1 MKFGIEHIL
10 ILAKNDLKALVDWY
24 VDLFDWEIVIDGGPD
39 VYMVKA
45 SNGNMIEFGNAA
57 SDRKDAN
64 DAAGFR
70 HLAICVDDFEA
81 AVEKVRAAGV
91 NGLKDPVVTET
102 GLGIMFFED
111 PEGNLVH
118 LVRRPVAL

>member
-10 ILAKNDLKALVDWY
+10 ILSKDVKALVDWY
-24 VDLFDWEIVIDGGPD
+24 VNLFDWEIVIDGGPD

-45 SNGNMIEFGNAA
+45 SNGNMIEFGRT
-57 SDRKDAN
+57 DVEGGKDAAN
-64 DAAGFR
+64 AVGFR
-70 HLAICVDDFEA
+70 HLAICVDDFDA

-91 NGLKDPVVTET
+91 NGLKDPVVADN

-111 PEGNLVH
+111 PDGNLVH
-118 LVRRPVAL
+118 LVSRPVAL

>member
-10 ILAKNDLKALVDWY
+10 ILAKDLKGLVDWY

-57 SDRKDAN
+57 QDGKDAS

-91 NGLKDPVVTET
+91 NGLKDPVVTDT

-118 LVRRPVAL
+118 LVSRPTAL

>member
-10 ILAKNDLKALVDWY
+10 ILAKDLKGLVDWY

-57 SDRKDAN
+57 QDGKDAA

-91 NGLKDPVVTET
+91 NGLKDPVVTDT

-111 PEGNLVH
+111 PEGNLIH
-118 LVRRPVAL
+118 LVSRPTAL

>member
-24 VDLFDWEIVIDGGPD
+24 VTMFDWEIVIDGGPD

-57 SDRKDAN
+57 GARQDAN

-70 HLAICVDDFEA
+70 HLAICVDDFDA

-91 NGLKDPVVTET
+91 NGLKDPVVTDT

-111 PEGNLVH
+111 PEGNLIH
-118 LVRRPVAL
+118 LVKRPVAL

>member
-10 ILAKNDLKALVDWY
+10 ILAKDLKALVDWY

-57 SDRKDAN
+57 QDRNDAN

-91 NGLKDPVVTET
+91 NGLKDPVVTDT

-118 LVRRPVAL
+118 LVSRPVAL

>member
-57 SDRKDAN
+57 QERNDAN

-70 HLAICVDDFEA
+70 HLAVCVDDFDA
-81 AVEKVRAAGV
+81 AVERVRAAGV
-91 NGLKDPVVTET
+91 NGLKDPVVSDT

-118 LVRRPVAL
+118 LVSRPVAL